1 MEPEESI
8 AKPKSKAS
16 AHAELVGA
24 VGVNGVVDSVETTQW
39 HFKPSI
45 CH

>member
-8 AKPKSKAS
+8 AMPKSKAS

-24 VGVNGVVDSVETTQW
+24 VVVNGVVDSVEATQ
-39 HFKPSI
+39 
-45 CH
+45 